1 MYPHCLIFESSA
13 VLSQDSAKAIVQLLT
28 ALNGFVRECQTP
40 PSTKSPHPVE
50 PMVWHLQNMT
60 TAVASATSAFRGI
73 QALFVNYAAELI
85 ASASLGREMLTLVAR
100 TPQSVFGQ
108 RQQWPLNEV
117 RAPKTTAGSS
127 FFLST

>member
-40 PSTKSPHPVE
+40 HSTKSPHPVE

-85 ASASLGREMLTLVAR
+85 ASASLGREMLTLVAP
-100 TPQSVFGQ
+100 PQSVFGQ
-108 RQQWPLNEV
+108 RQQSPQNEV